1 VLAAGGLWLPVLHNL
16 ARLLED
22 RESACGEIGAATLAV
37 SSMCRKVH
45 QIVLLMDRFGE
56 DVVG

>member
-1 VLAAGGLWLPVLHNL
+1 VLAAGGLWLPVLNNL

-22 RESACGEIGAATLAV
+22 RESACGEVGAATL
-37 SSMCRKVH
+37 SIPPMCRKVH

-56 DVVG
+56 NVVA